1 MRNKGKENI
10 REYIM
15 EMSNLVTRFKAL
27 KLKLS
32 EDILVH
38 LVLISLPTQFSPFK
52 ISYNTQKEKWTL
64 NELIAQCVQEEER
77 MKQEKLESAHLAST
91 SQGFGTSKKRNRD
104 NKGKQTTI
112 SGTSKQKVQKKQ
124 DKKITCF
131 FCKKVGHIKKTCT
144 KYAAGMKSKYTMSRT
159 PSQNGVA
166 EKRNRTLKD
175 MIKKIVDTPEIPP
188 TQVMEPVQVHED
200 VTQQPPEPQVQVP
213 LRRSTKERRSTI
225 SYDYVVYL
233 QEHEFDMVLEDDP
246 ISVSQVKQSSDS
258 EKWIEAMKDEMKS
271 MNDNGVWDLVE
282 LKV

>member
-1 MRNKGKENI
+1 MRYKGKENI

-32 EDILVH
+32 KTYCALDRLQH
-38 LVLISLPTQFSPFK
+38 TK
-52 ISYNTQKEKWTL
+52 GKWTL

-91 SQGFGTSKKRNRD
+91 SRGFGTSKKRNRD
-104 NKGKQTTI
+104 NKGKQTAV

-124 DKKITCF
+124 DKEITCF

-144 KYAAGMKSKYTMSRT
+144 KYATGVKSKGT

-166 EKRNRTLKD
+166 DKRNCTLKD
-175 MIKKIVDTPEIPP
+175 MVKKIVDTPEIPP

-200 VTQQPPEPQVQVP
+200 VTQEPQVQVP

-233 QEHEFDMVLEDDP
+233 QEHEFDMGLEDDP

-282 LKV
+282 LVEGVKLIGCKWIF